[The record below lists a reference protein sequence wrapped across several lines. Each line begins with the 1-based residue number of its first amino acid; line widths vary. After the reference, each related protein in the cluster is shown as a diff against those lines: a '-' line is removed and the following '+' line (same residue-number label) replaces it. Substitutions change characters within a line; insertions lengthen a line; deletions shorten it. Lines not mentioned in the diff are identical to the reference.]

1 MRIDE
6 SRIRQIIRE
15 EAERA
20 LQETR
25 DHEDEQTRGV
35 TITVGGKRKDG
46 TYPWKKEVA
55 GQPVKKGKAK
65 SEAAAWRAAIDA

>member
-1 MRIDE
+1 MRITE

-15 EAERA
+15 EVEYTLAEA
-20 LQETR
+20 R
-25 DHEDEQTRGV
+25 DYEDEQTRGV

-46 TYPWKKEVA
+46 YYPWKKVVA
-55 GQPVKKGKAK
+55 GGPTKKGKAK